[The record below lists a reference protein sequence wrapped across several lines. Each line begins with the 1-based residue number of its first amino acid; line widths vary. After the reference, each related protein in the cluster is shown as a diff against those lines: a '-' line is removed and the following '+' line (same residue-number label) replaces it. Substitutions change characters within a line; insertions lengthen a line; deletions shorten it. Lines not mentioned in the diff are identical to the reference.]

1 MQHGS
6 KDNSGRIE
14 AAVAANL
21 KRYFAAAAFFINT
34 FQIAK
39 KSMTNLLATKRTH
52 DTDHWKQAPING
64 GSVQAYRIT
73 KSLGGKIYGRMF
85 SAGQKI

>member
-14 AAVAANL
+14 AAVAAIL

-39 KSMTNLLATKRTH
+39 KSMAKTAMTKMAYQNKESERALRQRT
-52 DTDHWKQAPING
+52 DG
-64 GSVQAYRIT
+64 R
-73 KSLGGKIYGRMF
+73 KSLTSLILLLVKTYKG
-85 SAGQKI
+85 

>member
-39 KSMTNLLATKRTH
+39 KPMAKTAMTKRQTRTGKVNVPCAGKT
-52 DTDHWKQAPING
+52 DTLWVKASDVLD
-64 GSVQAYRIT
+64 SVI
-73 KSLGGKIYGRMF
+73 
-85 SAGQKI
+85 GQKI